1 MPRLTNSLAS
11 LAGTNER
18 GAGFSPS
25 LSSKTNDMNALLQ
38 YKCKDFTL
46 HIIVKN
52 LNLWEHLH
60 GCPPPGIHY
69 IRIDLSGYHIGMA

>member
-11 LAGTNER
+11 SERTNKKRAESHR
-18 GAGFSPS
+18 PPFQN
-25 LSSKTNDMNALLQ
+25 TNDMNALLQ

-52 LNLWEHLH
+52 LNLWEHLN

-69 IRIDLSGYHIGMA
+69 IRIDLSGNHIGMA